1 MRRSC
6 CLHRI
11 LLSKEM
17 IARMYPLTTLK
28 VSFHCREEPVE
39 EIILYEEI
47 IGIIPE
53 EPSVEVES
61 APVVVSPSRRKT
73 PRRSKVLPPTET
85 TKETKFPLKKVK
97 PESISPK
104 VVPQYSEEEIAKR
117 PAVCSICGTRFVR
130 YDYLVVHMRR
140 HTGERPFQCKFCGK
154 SFPRT
159 TDLNVHERYHTN
171 QNSHYCSVC
180 NKGFNRPYNL
190 KVHMRV
196 HTQARPFKCPDC
208 PKLYRQ
214 SNDLKTHIRKH
225 TGERSVCDV
234 CGESFLL
241 KHRLTQ
247 HKKTKHNI
255 EVVSHIGRLEKF
267 EEQ

>member
-1 MRRSC
+1 
-6 CLHRI
+6 
-11 LLSKEM
+11 M
-17 IARMYPLTTLK
+17 IPLEQPLN
-28 VSFHCREEPVE
+28 VHSISREEPVE

-61 APVVVSPSRRKT
+61 TPAVVSPSRRKT
-73 PRRSKVLPPTET
+73 PRRSKVLNQDPAET
-85 TKETKFPLKKVK
+85 PKKSKSVLKKDK
-97 PESISPK
+97 PKSISPN
-104 VVPQYSEEEIAKR
+104 VTPQYSEEEIAKR
-117 PAVCSICGTRFVR
+117 LAVCSICGTRFVR

-171 QNSHYCSVC
+171 QNSHFCSVC

-196 HTQARPFKCPDC
+196 HTQERPFKCPDC
-208 PKLYRQ
+208 PKSYRQ

-255 EVVSHIGRLEKF
+255 EVVSNIGRLAKF